1 VHLVY
6 GLGMDREELLQLLR
20 EDDEVREA
28 IGKLSLESL
37 HSEDIA
43 ELAVARIREGLRHGD
58 QRRLP
63 PG

>member
-1 VHLVY
+1 
-6 GLGMDREELLQLLR
+6 MDREELLQLLR